1 VTVAVMM
8 LDSPAAREVTV
19 DDIEMLLPVDGLV
32 VVLSSLLPPQAVIKK
47 SIAKEISS
55 NNVRDNLVLIDF
67 IILISFYEGQ
77 MMFIS

>member
-8 LDSPAAREVTV
+8 LDSPAPREVTL
-19 DDIEMLLPVDGLV
+19 DAIEMLPPVDVL

-47 SIAKEISS
+47 SMAKEISS

-77 MMFIS
+77 MMFFP